1 MDARP
6 EWVMPLRSVDRF
18 SNFISRR
25 PGTSARGSGTVVHC
39 LEGPSLSRDLALAM
53 MRPELVLVIGWG
65 SLVPLLEHGAELI
78 TVLEVR
84 LPLFEV
90 LVIGCGHSG
99 VP

>member
-1 MDARP
+1 
-6 EWVMPLRSVDRF
+6 
-18 SNFISRR
+18 
-25 PGTSARGSGTVVHC
+25 
-39 LEGPSLSRDLALAM
+39 
-53 MRPELVLVIGWG
+53 MRIELVFVIGWG

-90 LVIGCGHSG
+90 LVIGCGHSS